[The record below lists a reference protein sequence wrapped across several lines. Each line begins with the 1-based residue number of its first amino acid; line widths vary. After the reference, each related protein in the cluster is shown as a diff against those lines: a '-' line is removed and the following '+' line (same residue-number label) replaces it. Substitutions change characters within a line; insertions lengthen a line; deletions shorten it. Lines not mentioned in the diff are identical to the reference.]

1 MNFDKLREELA
12 QNTAILLD
20 VREEDEWDD
29 GHLKDATFL
38 PLSSLKSHEP
48 PGDLPKDK
56 TIYIYCRMGPR
67 AQRAAEI
74 LKETYPNVIPLLVGF
89 NDLMYADF
97 PVE

>member
-1 MNFDKLREELA
+1 MDFEKLREELA

-38 PLSSLKSHEP
+38 PLSALKSDELP
-48 PGDLPKDK
+48 ENLPKDK

-74 LKETYPNVIPLLVGF
+74 LQETYPNVIPLAAGF